1 VSVLIALADVGSGVQ
16 LEEVL
21 ANAGLVAR
29 WDATQ
34 ADGPQRTAADA
45 AVVVLDADHLGTR
58 LLAVADAW
66 RDRASVPGVIAMGSS
81 ATARELAPRARV
93 TLLAPA
99 AKTQTVVAAIRD
111 AAKLRLATEMR
122 WPVLRAAVGLPAVD
136 DSPAAWQPTL
146 AAART
151 VDAEIPR
158 TALRWHAH
166 HYATPT
172 ARLDELRA
180 DRILTVPE
188 LATLAHLD
196 GTRTVQSV
204 IAQGPLEMVQAARV
218 VWALVSMGAIELSPE
233 VHDIATPARRSLH
246 ELRVHLRARAK
257 RLQGATYY
265 DVLEISPLA
274 EYGDIE
280 AAYRLVGQRYAPDVL
295 ARHDLA
301 DVTGVEAMWAIVE
314 KARSVLVDQASRGR
328 YHDWLRSRELHTVW
342 AIEPAAARHA
352 IEAFARGQHSLADG
366 DVHRAMS
373 DLAAA
378 CRHHPGHPDYE
389 SSLAWARFR
398 VQVASGRDQVEC
410 ANHERKLVEEML
422 LGCRAWPR
430 ALVALA
436 LLCAASGDVDSARW
450 HLHTALVVDP
460 NVPAATQL
468 ARRLGMVTRRA
479 TP

>member
-34 ADGPQRTAADA
+34 ADGPRRSSDDA
-45 AVVVLDADHLGTR
+45 AVVVLDADHLGNR

-81 ATARELAPRARV
+81 PIARELAPRARV

-99 AKTQTVVAAIRD
+99 AKTQTVVDAIRD

-122 WPVLRAAVGLPAVD
+122 WPVLRAAVGLPFVD
-136 DSPAAWQPTL
+136 DAPAAWQPTL
-146 AAART
+146 AAARG
-151 VDAEIPR
+151 VDPEIPR
-158 TALRWHAH
+158 AALRWHVH

-172 ARLDELRA
+172 TRLDELRA
-180 DRILTVPE
+180 DRVLTVPE
-188 LATLAHLD
+188 LETLAQLD

-204 IAQGPLEMVQAARV
+204 IANAPVDALQAARI
-218 VWALVSMGAIELSPE
+218 VWALASMGAIELSAE
-233 VHDIATPARRSLH
+233 VRDVSTPARRTLH
-246 ELRVHLRARAK
+246 ELRMHLRARTR
-257 RLQGATYY
+257 RLEGATFY
-265 DVLEISPLA
+265 DVLEVTPIA
-274 EYGDIE
+274 EYADIE
-280 AAYRLVGQRYAPDVL
+280 AAYRLVGQRYAPRVL

-301 DVTGVEAMWAIVE
+301 DLAGVDTMWGIVD
-314 KARSVLVDQASRGR
+314 KARNVLVDHASRGR
-328 YHDWLRSRELHTVW
+328 YHDWLRSRELRTVW
-342 AIEPAAARHA
+342 AIEAAAAKQA
-352 IEAFARGQHSLADG
+352 IDAFARGQRSLADG

-373 DLAAA
+373 DLAVA

-410 ANHERKLVEEML
+410 ARHERRLVEEML
-422 LGCRAWPR
+422 LGCRVWPH

-450 HLHTALVVDP
+450 HLHTALRVDP
-460 NVPAATQL
+460 NVPAAAQL
-468 ARRLGMVTRRA
+468 ARRLGMVSQRS